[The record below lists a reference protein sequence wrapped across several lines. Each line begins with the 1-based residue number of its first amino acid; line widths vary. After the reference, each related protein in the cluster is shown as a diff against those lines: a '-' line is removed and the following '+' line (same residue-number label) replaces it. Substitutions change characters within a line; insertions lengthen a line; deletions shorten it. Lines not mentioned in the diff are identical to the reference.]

1 MKLQIK
7 DFAELTGVTVRTLHY
22 YDEIGLLRPS
32 EVDEGSGYRY
42 YASSCLD
49 RMREILFYR
58 ELDFTLK
65 SIAQIL
71 SSPDYDKEQAL
82 RKQRQLLVLKKNRLE
97 KLIAAIDCAEK
108 GDFEMNNEYEKTRK
122 QYADEARE
130 RWGDTAA
137 YKESDRR
144 TANYTADDWSK
155 LSAGMD
161 AIMADFAELKAS
173 GVSPDDEHTHLQVEK
188 LKQFITE
195 RMYTCTDEILSGL
208 GQMYVADERF
218 TKNIDN
224 HGDGTAAY
232 VSACVKSYYL

>member
-1 MKLQIK
+1 MKMQIK
-7 DFAELTGVTVRTLHY
+7 DFAELTGVSVRTLHY
-22 YDEIGLLRPS
+22 YDEIGLLKPS
-32 EVDEGSGYRY
+32 EVDDSSGYRY
-42 YASSCLD
+42 YDSSCLD

-58 ELDFTLK
+58 ELDFSLK

-82 RKQRQLLVLKKNRLE
+82 RKQRQLLVLKKKRLE
-97 KLIAAIDCAEK
+97 KLIAAIESAEK
-108 GDFEMNNEYEKTRK
+108 RDFGMNNEYEKTRK

-137 YKESDRR
+137 YKESERR
-144 TANYTADDWSK
+144 TANYTANDWSE
-155 LSAGMD
+155 LRAGMD
-161 AIMADFAELKAS
+161 AIMAGFAELKAK
-173 GVSPDDEHTHLQVEK
+173 GVAPDDERARFQVEK

-218 TKNIDN
+218 TKNIDK
-224 HGDGTAAY
+224 HGAGTAAY
-232 VSACVKSYYL
+232 TAGCIKSYCS

>member
-7 DFAELTGVTVRTLHY
+7 DFAELTGVSVRTLHY

-42 YASSCLD
+42 YDSSCLD

-130 RWGDTAA
+130 RWDDTAA
-137 YKESDRR
+137 YKESERR

-161 AIMADFAELKAS
+161 AIMEDFADLKAE
-173 GVSPDDEHTHLQVEK
+173 GVAPDDERARLQVEK
-188 LKQFITE
+188 LKEFITE
-195 RMYTCTDEILSGL
+195 RMYTCTDDILSGL

-218 TKNIDN
+218 TRNIDK
-224 HGDGTAAY
+224 HGEGAAAY
-232 VSACVKSYYL
+232 VSECIKSYCL